1 MKPSFVID
9 SLPQSAARY
18 RDTHAI
24 VVADVFRAT
33 TCILTA
39 LARGHRVYP
48 VGTMA
53 EAMMVAG
60 RLADALLAGEQA
72 GTRPACFDYDNSPA
86 ALDRVEGANPI
97 VLLTSAG
104 TLLLANCRGA
114 SAVYVASLRNLTA
127 TAERLAVHERVAL
140 IGAGTRGKPRPED
153 QLVCAWI
160 GDRLLTGGHEP
171 ENESSLCE
179 VQEWRGAALDVIRQ
193 SPSADYLRRVGRDD
207 DIEFVLT
214 HFDDMR
220 EVAVYNGQQVSLL
233 SASGFAHVA
242 AAGSG

>member
-1 MKPSFVID
+1 MRASFVID
-9 SLPQSAARY
+9 SLPESAARY

-24 VVADVFRAT
+24 AVADVFRAT

-48 VGTMA
+48 VATMA
-53 EAMMVAG
+53 EAMMAAG
-60 RLADALLAGEQA
+60 RLADALLAGEQE
-72 GTRPACFDYDNSPA
+72 GTKPPCFDYDNSPA
-86 ALDRVEGANPI
+86 ALDRVDGTSPI

-114 SAVYVASLRNLTA
+114 SAVYVASLRNLSA
-127 TAERLAVHERVAL
+127 TAARLAAHQRIAL
-140 IGAGTRGKPRPED
+140 IGAGTRGKPRLED

-160 GDRLLTGGHEP
+160 GDKLLAAGYEP
-171 ENESSLCE
+171 ENESSLRE
-179 VQEWRGAALDVIRQ
+179 VEEWRGAQLGVIRR
-193 SPSADYLRRVGRDD
+193 SPSAEYLRAVGRDD

-214 HFDDMR
+214 HVDDIP

-233 SASGFAHVA
+233 SAAGFAEA
-242 AAGSG
+242 AAEG